1 MSDVLFGNNNKAV
14 IKKVANRNFHSN
26 KKRNILA
33 VIAIALTTFLLTA
46 VLTIGFGAKNTL
58 QYSEA
63 RLLGSQA
70 DALVQ
75 GMTKEQA
82 EQLKENAMFEKA
94 GIQIGIAF
102 LENTKQLNVELDY
115 ADETLMEVCFMTPNI
130 GTIPKAENEVLV
142 SANVLEDL
150 GIPQKAGETL
160 PVDLKVD
167 GKIEHFDMKVSGIYE
182 PVKNDVG
189 YVMVSKT
196 FLEEQEEMISTLRK
210 DRENRN
216 YYNAHVILKD
226 PSMVEERIGEFIRS
240 IGGNPDDREAEN
252 YVRIAPTPS
261 ATQSDGNLVV
271 WLAAGVFGILFM
283 FGGYLLIYNV
293 FSETFSRKWSD
304 LVYDFPSDH
313 PSGNFVI
320 SYLYCTGAYHSDG
333 FSSIPEPTEYCGTFE
348 NRRIGDEVMNDLLF
362 GNNNAE
368 IVKRLS
374 KRYFKKNRIR
384 NIAAILAIMLTAFL
398 FTSVTSLAFGV
409 VSSFQYSLQMQKGS
423 KADGTLGYM
432 TEEQFQQLVDSD
444 FVEIAGHRC
453 VVGYASNA
461 QGHSVEINYAD
472 DIQQELTFCKPTHG
486 KSPQKSNEI
495 ATTELALKALGVK
508 PEIGASVPLE
518 IELRGKI
525 YHYDM
530 VLSGWWEAS
539 NDSLS
544 VAIISE
550 QFLEENKELL
560 KNTYAVD
567 HEIAG
572 VTFSD
577 VVLKDKVNI
586 KNQLDEF
593 VYSIGGNPEDMNADN
608 FILSTENQMSKGM
621 ITSNSILF
629 AVIFI
634 LMFVICGYLLIHNI
648 FDISVMQDVRQY
660 GLLRTLGTSTRQ
672 IKKIVNRQAVMLTLI
687 GLPIGLIMGFFVG
700 WILLPTAMRLLNLEH
715 AMTGTKIST
724 SPLIFIIAIVF
735 TIFTVFIS
743 TRKPVKKAAKISPI
757 EAIRY
762 TDQGHYKKRII
773 KRTNGGKLA
782 HMAFSNLGRN
792 KKRSGFIIISMLL
805 CIVLLNSIIIITQS
819 MDEEKVIKRTTKT
832 DFTVYNSVAL
842 DMSQGFR
849 LHEDTLS
856 QQAVDLI
863 RKQPG
868 VQNERYL
875 YRNTTDDRNVLVDYG
890 FEKLVC
896 ESTFLD
902 DSGIVWKD
910 CNGYN
915 LTTVNESE
923 NRCLGN
929 IMGASENFWNDILV
943 FEGEKDKNVL
953 KEKMITGEYV
963 IIGYTMDRSTEEPNS
978 TPMTDELQVGDRISF
993 FKDGELVKTCTILAK
1008 AIMVGTELETP
1019 MGTSAQMN
1027 IGGDA
1032 PFVYI
1037 SDNAFKQ
1044 IYDVPT
1050 LLSYGFNV
1058 DKTMQAQME
1067 EFLNDYKEN
1076 DSSVAYTSTKLLKEQ
1091 MYAQRDILLIVGG
1104 MIGAI
1109 MAFAGLINFTNMM
1122 VTNIITRRHEFAAM
1136 QSIGMTNRQL
1146 RRLIMDEGLY
1156 YAAGADVIGGLLAAI
1171 LGVTVLKNVLNS
1183 PSMWYFTLRFTLV
1196 PALFIAVIYL
1206 ILAAIIPVVVLHFFN
1221 KGSVVE
1227 RLRTE

>member
-1 MSDVLFGNNNKAV
+1 MQTNNSKEKVRQLQNKLYLTAKKCDSRRFHALYDKVYRDDVLFEAWKRVKANKGSSGVDGVKIEDVEAMGIEKYLSEIKSELMNGKYKPSPVKRVMIPKPDGSERPLGIPTVKDRIVQMATKIAIEPVFEADFRECSYGFRPKRSAKQALEVVRKACNNKGYYVVDADIEKFFDNV
-14 IKKVANRNFHSN
+14 NQGKLMKLVEQRISDRRILKLIKQWLVSGVLYGN
-26 KKRNILA
+26 
-33 VIAIALTTFLLTA
+33 
-46 VLTIGFGAKNTL
+46 VLTISELGTSQGSVISPLLANIYLNTL
-58 QYSEA
+58 D
-63 RLLGSQA
+63 RLW
-70 DALVQ
+70 
-75 GMTKEQA
+75 
-82 EQLKENAMFEKA
+82 EKY
-94 GIQIGIAF
+94 G
-102 LENTKQLNVELDY
+102 LT
-115 ADETLMEVCFMTPNI
+115 
-130 GTIPKAENEVLV
+130 
-142 SANVLEDL
+142 
-150 GIPQKAGETL
+150 
-160 PVDLKVD
+160 
-167 GKIEHFDMKVSGIYE
+167 H
-182 PVKNDVG
+182 
-189 YVMVSKT
+189 
-196 FLEEQEEMISTLRK
+196 
-210 DRENRN
+210 
-216 YYNAHVILKD
+216 
-226 PSMVEERIGEFIRS
+226 
-240 IGGNPDDREAEN
+240 
-252 YVRIAPTPS
+252 
-261 ATQSDGNLVV
+261 
-271 WLAAGVFGILFM
+271 GIL
-283 FGGYLLIYNV
+283 V
-293 FSETFSRKWSD
+293 R
-304 LVYDFPSDH
+304 
-313 PSGNFVI
+313 
-320 SYLYCTGAYHSDG
+320 
-333 FSSIPEPTEYCGTFE
+333 
-348 NRRIGDEVMNDLLF
+348 
-362 GNNNAE
+362 
-368 IVKRLS
+368 
-374 KRYFKKNRIR
+374 
-384 NIAAILAIMLTAFL
+384 
-398 FTSVTSLAFGV
+398 
-409 VSSFQYSLQMQKGS
+409 
-423 KADGTLGYM
+423 
-432 TEEQFQQLVDSD
+432 
-444 FVEIAGHRC
+444 
-453 VVGYASNA
+453 
-461 QGHSVEINYAD
+461 YAD
-472 DIQQELTFCKPTHG
+472 DTVIICK
-486 KSPQKSNEI
+486 N
-495 ATTELALKALGVK
+495 
-508 PEIGASVPLE
+508 
-518 IELRGKI
+518 
-525 YHYDM
+525 
-530 VLSGWWEAS
+530 
-539 NDSLS
+539 
-544 VAIISE
+544 
-550 QFLEENKELL
+550 
-560 KNTYAVD
+560 
-567 HEIAG
+567 
-572 VTFSD
+572 
-577 VVLKDKVNI
+577 
-586 KNQLDEF
+586 
-593 VYSIGGNPEDMNADN
+593 
-608 FILSTENQMSKGM
+608 
-621 ITSNSILF
+621 
-629 AVIFI
+629 
-634 LMFVICGYLLIHNI
+634 
-648 FDISVMQDVRQY
+648 
-660 GLLRTLGTSTRQ
+660 
-672 IKKIVNRQAVMLTLI
+672 
-687 GLPIGLIMGFFVG
+687 
-700 WILLPTAMRLLNLEH
+700 
-715 AMTGTKIST
+715 
-724 SPLIFIIAIVF
+724 
-735 TIFTVFIS
+735 
-743 TRKPVKKAAKISPI
+743 
-757 EAIRY
+757 
-762 TDQGHYKKRII
+762 
-773 KRTNGGKLA
+773 
-782 HMAFSNLGRN
+782 
-792 KKRSGFIIISMLL
+792 
-805 CIVLLNSIIIITQS
+805 IITQS

-1156 YAAGADVIGGLLAAI
+1156 YAAGTDVIGGLLAAI

>member
-1 MSDVLFGNNNKAV
+1 M
-14 IKKVANRNFHSN
+14 
-26 KKRNILA
+26 
-33 VIAIALTTFLLTA
+33 
-46 VLTIGFGAKNTL
+46 
-58 QYSEA
+58 
-63 RLLGSQA
+63 
-70 DALVQ
+70 
-75 GMTKEQA
+75 
-82 EQLKENAMFEKA
+82 
-94 GIQIGIAF
+94 
-102 LENTKQLNVELDY
+102 
-115 ADETLMEVCFMTPNI
+115 
-130 GTIPKAENEVLV
+130 
-142 SANVLEDL
+142 
-150 GIPQKAGETL
+150 
-160 PVDLKVD
+160 
-167 GKIEHFDMKVSGIYE
+167 
-182 PVKNDVG
+182 
-189 YVMVSKT
+189 
-196 FLEEQEEMISTLRK
+196 
-210 DRENRN
+210 
-216 YYNAHVILKD
+216 
-226 PSMVEERIGEFIRS
+226 
-240 IGGNPDDREAEN
+240 
-252 YVRIAPTPS
+252 
-261 ATQSDGNLVV
+261 
-271 WLAAGVFGILFM
+271 
-283 FGGYLLIYNV
+283 
-293 FSETFSRKWSD
+293 
-304 LVYDFPSDH
+304 
-313 PSGNFVI
+313 
-320 SYLYCTGAYHSDG
+320 
-333 FSSIPEPTEYCGTFE
+333 
-348 NRRIGDEVMNDLLF
+348 
-362 GNNNAE
+362 
-368 IVKRLS
+368 
-374 KRYFKKNRIR
+374 
-384 NIAAILAIMLTAFL
+384 
-398 FTSVTSLAFGV
+398 
-409 VSSFQYSLQMQKGS
+409 
-423 KADGTLGYM
+423 
-432 TEEQFQQLVDSD
+432 
-444 FVEIAGHRC
+444 
-453 VVGYASNA
+453 
-461 QGHSVEINYAD
+461 
-472 DIQQELTFCKPTHG
+472 
-486 KSPQKSNEI
+486 
-495 ATTELALKALGVK
+495 ALKALGVK
-508 PEIGASVPLE
+508 PEIGASVPVE

-567 HEIAG
+567 REISG

-586 KNQLDEF
+586 KKQLDEF

-687 GLPIGLIMGFFVG
+687 GMPIGLIMGFFVG
-700 WILLPTAMRLLNLEH
+700 WILLPIAMQLLNFEH
-715 AMTGTKIST
+715 AMSGTKVST
-724 SPLIFIIAIVF
+724 SPLIFIISIVF

-743 TRKPVKKAAKISPI
+743 TRKPAKKAAKISPI

-762 TDQGHYKKRII
+762 TDQEYYKKRVI

-832 DFTVYNSVAL
+832 DFTVYNSIAL
-842 DMSQGFR
+842 DMSQGFQ

-863 RKQPG
+863 HKQPG

-875 YRNTTDDRNVLVDYG
+875 YRNTTDDKNVLVDYG
-890 FEKLVC
+890 FENLVC
-896 ESTFLD
+896 ESTYLD
-902 DSGIVWKD
+902 DSGIVQKG
-910 CNGYN
+910 CNGYK

-923 NRCLGN
+923 NRYLGN
-929 IMGASENFWNDILV
+929 IMGASENFWNDVLV
-943 FEGEKDKNVL
+943 FEGEKDRNVL

-963 IIGYTMDRSTEEPNS
+963 IIGCTMDRSTEEPDS
-978 TPMTDELQVGDRISF
+978 TPLTNQLQVGDSISF
-993 FKDGELVKTCTILAK
+993 YKEGKLVKTCTILAK

-1032 PFVYI
+1032 PFVYL
-1037 SDNAFKQ
+1037 SDTAFKQ

-1146 RRLIMDEGLY
+1146 RRLIVDEGVY
-1156 YAAGADVIGGLLAAI
+1156 YAVGADVIGGLFAAI
-1171 LGVTVLKNVLNS
+1171 LGMTVLKNVLNS
-1183 PSMWYFTLRFTLV
+1183 PSMWYFTMRFTLV
-1196 PALFIAVIYL
+1196 PAVFIAVIYL

-1227 RLRTE
+1227 RLRTAQ

>member
-1 MSDVLFGNNNKAV
+1 
-14 IKKVANRNFHSN
+14 
-26 KKRNILA
+26 
-33 VIAIALTTFLLTA
+33 
-46 VLTIGFGAKNTL
+46 
-58 QYSEA
+58 
-63 RLLGSQA
+63 
-70 DALVQ
+70 
-75 GMTKEQA
+75 
-82 EQLKENAMFEKA
+82 
-94 GIQIGIAF
+94 
-102 LENTKQLNVELDY
+102 
-115 ADETLMEVCFMTPNI
+115 
-130 GTIPKAENEVLV
+130 
-142 SANVLEDL
+142 
-150 GIPQKAGETL
+150 
-160 PVDLKVD
+160 
-167 GKIEHFDMKVSGIYE
+167 
-182 PVKNDVG
+182 
-189 YVMVSKT
+189 
-196 FLEEQEEMISTLRK
+196 
-210 DRENRN
+210 
-216 YYNAHVILKD
+216 
-226 PSMVEERIGEFIRS
+226 
-240 IGGNPDDREAEN
+240 
-252 YVRIAPTPS
+252 
-261 ATQSDGNLVV
+261 
-271 WLAAGVFGILFM
+271 
-283 FGGYLLIYNV
+283 
-293 FSETFSRKWSD
+293 
-304 LVYDFPSDH
+304 
-313 PSGNFVI
+313 
-320 SYLYCTGAYHSDG
+320 
-333 FSSIPEPTEYCGTFE
+333 
-348 NRRIGDEVMNDLLF
+348 MNDLLF

-374 KRYFKKNRIR
+374 QRYFKKNRIR

-398 FTSVTSLAFGV
+398 FTSVTSLVFGV

-444 FVEIAGHRC
+444 FVEIAGHRR

-508 PEIGASVPLE
+508 PEIGASVPVE

-550 QFLEENKELL
+550 QFLKENKELL

-586 KNQLDEF
+586 KKQLDEF

-700 WILLPTAMRLLNLEH
+700 WILLPITMRFLNLEH
-715 AMTGTKIST
+715 AMSSTKVST
-724 SPLIFIIAIVF
+724 SPLIFIIAIIF

-743 TRKPVKKAAKISPI
+743 TRKPAKKAAKISPI

-832 DFTVYNSVAL
+832 DFTVYNSITL
-842 DMSQGFR
+842 DMSQGFQ

-875 YRNTTDDRNVLVDYG
+875 YRNTTDDKNVLVDYG
-890 FEKLVC
+890 FENLVC
-896 ESTFLD
+896 ESTSLD
-902 DSGIVWKD
+902 DSGIVQKG
-910 CNGYN
+910 CNGYK

-923 NRCLGN
+923 NRYLGN
-929 IMGASENFWNDILV
+929 IMGASENFWNDVLV
-943 FEGEKDKNVL
+943 FEGEKDRNVL

-963 IIGYTMDRSTEEPNS
+963 IIGCTMDRSTEEPDS
-978 TPMTDELQVGDRISF
+978 TPLTDQLQVGDSISF
-993 FKDGELVKTCTILAK
+993 YKDGELVKTCTILAK

-1032 PFVYI
+1032 PFVYL
-1037 SDNAFKQ
+1037 SDNTFKQ

-1067 EFLNDYKEN
+1067 EFLNAYKEN

-1146 RRLIMDEGLY
+1146 RRLIVDEGLY
-1156 YAAGADVIGGLLAAI
+1156 YAAGADVIGGLLAAV
-1171 LGVTVLKNVLNS
+1171 LGMTVLKNVLNS
-1183 PSMWYFTLRFTLV
+1183 PSMWYFTLRFTLI
-1196 PALFIAVIYL
+1196 PAFFIAVIYL

-1227 RLRTE
+1227 RLRTAQ

>member
-1 MSDVLFGNNNKAV
+1 
-14 IKKVANRNFHSN
+14 
-26 KKRNILA
+26 
-33 VIAIALTTFLLTA
+33 
-46 VLTIGFGAKNTL
+46 
-58 QYSEA
+58 
-63 RLLGSQA
+63 
-70 DALVQ
+70 
-75 GMTKEQA
+75 
-82 EQLKENAMFEKA
+82 
-94 GIQIGIAF
+94 
-102 LENTKQLNVELDY
+102 
-115 ADETLMEVCFMTPNI
+115 
-130 GTIPKAENEVLV
+130 
-142 SANVLEDL
+142 
-150 GIPQKAGETL
+150 
-160 PVDLKVD
+160 
-167 GKIEHFDMKVSGIYE
+167 
-182 PVKNDVG
+182 
-189 YVMVSKT
+189 
-196 FLEEQEEMISTLRK
+196 
-210 DRENRN
+210 
-216 YYNAHVILKD
+216 
-226 PSMVEERIGEFIRS
+226 
-240 IGGNPDDREAEN
+240 
-252 YVRIAPTPS
+252 
-261 ATQSDGNLVV
+261 
-271 WLAAGVFGILFM
+271 
-283 FGGYLLIYNV
+283 
-293 FSETFSRKWSD
+293 
-304 LVYDFPSDH
+304 
-313 PSGNFVI
+313 
-320 SYLYCTGAYHSDG
+320 
-333 FSSIPEPTEYCGTFE
+333 
-348 NRRIGDEVMNDLLF
+348 
-362 GNNNAE
+362 
-368 IVKRLS
+368 
-374 KRYFKKNRIR
+374 
-384 NIAAILAIMLTAFL
+384 
-398 FTSVTSLAFGV
+398 
-409 VSSFQYSLQMQKGS
+409 
-423 KADGTLGYM
+423 
-432 TEEQFQQLVDSD
+432 
-444 FVEIAGHRC
+444 
-453 VVGYASNA
+453 
-461 QGHSVEINYAD
+461 
-472 DIQQELTFCKPTHG
+472 
-486 KSPQKSNEI
+486 
-495 ATTELALKALGVK
+495 
-508 PEIGASVPLE
+508 
-518 IELRGKI
+518 
-525 YHYDM
+525 
-530 VLSGWWEAS
+530 
-539 NDSLS
+539 
-544 VAIISE
+544 
-550 QFLEENKELL
+550 
-560 KNTYAVD
+560 
-567 HEIAG
+567 
-572 VTFSD
+572 
-577 VVLKDKVNI
+577 
-586 KNQLDEF
+586 
-593 VYSIGGNPEDMNADN
+593 MNADN

-849 LHEDTLS
+849 LHEDKLS

>member
-1 MSDVLFGNNNKAV
+1 
-14 IKKVANRNFHSN
+14 
-26 KKRNILA
+26 
-33 VIAIALTTFLLTA
+33 
-46 VLTIGFGAKNTL
+46 
-58 QYSEA
+58 
-63 RLLGSQA
+63 
-70 DALVQ
+70 
-75 GMTKEQA
+75 
-82 EQLKENAMFEKA
+82 
-94 GIQIGIAF
+94 
-102 LENTKQLNVELDY
+102 
-115 ADETLMEVCFMTPNI
+115 
-130 GTIPKAENEVLV
+130 
-142 SANVLEDL
+142 
-150 GIPQKAGETL
+150 
-160 PVDLKVD
+160 
-167 GKIEHFDMKVSGIYE
+167 
-182 PVKNDVG
+182 
-189 YVMVSKT
+189 
-196 FLEEQEEMISTLRK
+196 
-210 DRENRN
+210 
-216 YYNAHVILKD
+216 
-226 PSMVEERIGEFIRS
+226 
-240 IGGNPDDREAEN
+240 
-252 YVRIAPTPS
+252 
-261 ATQSDGNLVV
+261 
-271 WLAAGVFGILFM
+271 
-283 FGGYLLIYNV
+283 
-293 FSETFSRKWSD
+293 
-304 LVYDFPSDH
+304 
-313 PSGNFVI
+313 
-320 SYLYCTGAYHSDG
+320 
-333 FSSIPEPTEYCGTFE
+333 
-348 NRRIGDEVMNDLLF
+348 
-362 GNNNAE
+362 
-368 IVKRLS
+368 
-374 KRYFKKNRIR
+374 
-384 NIAAILAIMLTAFL
+384 
-398 FTSVTSLAFGV
+398 
-409 VSSFQYSLQMQKGS
+409 
-423 KADGTLGYM
+423 
-432 TEEQFQQLVDSD
+432 
-444 FVEIAGHRC
+444 
-453 VVGYASNA
+453 
-461 QGHSVEINYAD
+461 
-472 DIQQELTFCKPTHG
+472 
-486 KSPQKSNEI
+486 
-495 ATTELALKALGVK
+495 VK

>member
-1 MSDVLFGNNNKAV
+1 
-14 IKKVANRNFHSN
+14 
-26 KKRNILA
+26 
-33 VIAIALTTFLLTA
+33 
-46 VLTIGFGAKNTL
+46 
-58 QYSEA
+58 
-63 RLLGSQA
+63 
-70 DALVQ
+70 
-75 GMTKEQA
+75 
-82 EQLKENAMFEKA
+82 
-94 GIQIGIAF
+94 
-102 LENTKQLNVELDY
+102 
-115 ADETLMEVCFMTPNI
+115 
-130 GTIPKAENEVLV
+130 
-142 SANVLEDL
+142 
-150 GIPQKAGETL
+150 
-160 PVDLKVD
+160 
-167 GKIEHFDMKVSGIYE
+167 
-182 PVKNDVG
+182 
-189 YVMVSKT
+189 
-196 FLEEQEEMISTLRK
+196 
-210 DRENRN
+210 
-216 YYNAHVILKD
+216 
-226 PSMVEERIGEFIRS
+226 
-240 IGGNPDDREAEN
+240 
-252 YVRIAPTPS
+252 
-261 ATQSDGNLVV
+261 
-271 WLAAGVFGILFM
+271 
-283 FGGYLLIYNV
+283 
-293 FSETFSRKWSD
+293 
-304 LVYDFPSDH
+304 
-313 PSGNFVI
+313 
-320 SYLYCTGAYHSDG
+320 
-333 FSSIPEPTEYCGTFE
+333 
-348 NRRIGDEVMNDLLF
+348 MNDLLF

-374 KRYFKKNRIR
+374 QRYFKKNRIR

-444 FVEIAGHRC
+444 FVEIAGHRR

-648 FDISVMQDVRQY
+648 FDISVMQEVRQY

-700 WILLPTAMRLLNLEH
+700 WILLPIAMRLLNLEH
-715 AMTGTKIST
+715 AMSGTKIST

-819 MDEEKVIKRTTKT
+819 MDEEKVIKR
-832 DFTVYNSVAL
+832 
-842 DMSQGFR
+842 
-849 LHEDTLS
+849 
-856 QQAVDLI
+856 
-863 RKQPG
+863 
-868 VQNERYL
+868 
-875 YRNTTDDRNVLVDYG
+875 
-890 FEKLVC
+890 
-896 ESTFLD
+896 
-902 DSGIVWKD
+902 
-910 CNGYN
+910 
-915 LTTVNESE
+915 
-923 NRCLGN
+923 
-929 IMGASENFWNDILV
+929 
-943 FEGEKDKNVL
+943 
-953 KEKMITGEYV
+953 
-963 IIGYTMDRSTEEPNS
+963 
-978 TPMTDELQVGDRISF
+978 
-993 FKDGELVKTCTILAK
+993 
-1008 AIMVGTELETP
+1008 
-1019 MGTSAQMN
+1019 
-1027 IGGDA
+1027 
-1032 PFVYI
+1032 
-1037 SDNAFKQ
+1037 
-1044 IYDVPT
+1044 
-1050 LLSYGFNV
+1050 
-1058 DKTMQAQME
+1058 
-1067 EFLNDYKEN
+1067 
-1076 DSSVAYTSTKLLKEQ
+1076 
-1091 MYAQRDILLIVGG
+1091 
-1104 MIGAI
+1104 
-1109 MAFAGLINFTNMM
+1109 
-1122 VTNIITRRHEFAAM
+1122 
-1136 QSIGMTNRQL
+1136 
-1146 RRLIMDEGLY
+1146 
-1156 YAAGADVIGGLLAAI
+1156 
-1171 LGVTVLKNVLNS
+1171 
-1183 PSMWYFTLRFTLV
+1183 
-1196 PALFIAVIYL
+1196 
-1206 ILAAIIPVVVLHFFN
+1206 
-1221 KGSVVE
+1221 
-1227 RLRTE
+1227 